1 MRPML
6 FDSIRCADIVM
17 SLTKLIS
24 SLDTIFPIF
33 PSDDDIEFLIRSLLT
48 ITARGSE
55 TGVQV

>member
-1 MRPML
+1 MRL
-6 FDSIRCADIVM
+6 VFFDFIICADIVM
-17 SLTKLIS
+17 TLTKLIS